1 MPDTSGNTRHHVAV
15 LGAAG
20 RVGRVVTTALLD
32 DEHSVTAVL
41 RDPTCHELP
50 LDPRLRIV
58 QGDARHLRQL
68 TPVLRT
74 VDSVVLAVTPFTA
87 PPESFDGFDLD
98 YYAKIVTELDS
109 NWHHPRRRLVAVG
122 LTATLMLDSGDNI
135 MDDPA
140 LFPPRLRPF
149 AEAHS
154 RELSTLNTTSLD
166 WVILTPPAGFG
177 TQQEPEFDQGYQLIA
192 EPVTQRQATAQLSH
206 ALYAQAV
213 IAELVKP
220 TVHNKRVA
228 VIPAAR

>member
-1 MPDTSGNTRHHVAV
+1 MPDTSDNTRHHVAV

-20 RVGRVVTTALLD
+20 RVGRAVTTALLS

-41 RDPTCHELP
+41 RDPTCYELP

-68 TPVLRT
+68 TPILRT

-87 PPESFDGFDLD
+87 PPESFDGFDLN
-98 YYAKIVTELDS
+98 YYAKIVTEMDS

-122 LTATLMLDSGDNI
+122 LTATLMLDSGDNV

-154 RELSTLNTTSLD
+154 RELSALNTTSLG
-166 WVILTPPAGFG
+166 WAILTPPAGFG
-177 TQQEPEFDQGYQLIA
+177 TQQEPEIEQGYQLIA
-192 EPVTQRQATAQLSH
+192 EPVTRRQATAQLSH

-213 IAELVKP
+213 IAELINP